1 MLGDVVVLET
11 PDVLGLTVVDLSPP
25 RPDCVKVAAV
35 FKVGSTAG
43 AVVETVESTREV
55 CALEAAGC
63 VSEICC
69 VGVVM
74 VSEPD
79 VLGSGVACEVDTAAG
94 VWLAA
99 DCVSEICCV
108 GVVSVTELNMLGLR
122 GACEVDTTTVV
133 WPLCPPVSP
142 PVPPPLYPPLFP
154 PAFPP

>member
-1 MLGDVVVLET
+1 VTLVLGDVVVLET

-43 AVVETVESTREV
+43 AVVETVDSTREV

-122 GACEVDTTTVV
+122 GACPAGTSSIISTTV
-133 WPLCPPVSP
+133 PAS
-142 PVPPPLYPPLFP
+142 VPTVV
-154 PAFPP
+154 ATIATR